1 MQAKLTEEHPKVGLV
16 IIGRNEGDRF
26 VACLASLPKGVPA
39 VYVDSGSTD
48 SSVANAKA
56 AGVHVAFLS
65 NNVGFTA
72 ARARNLGWRTLMDI
86 SPDLDFIQFIDG
98 DCSLD
103 SGWLDKARVAIEQ
116 NDRLAVVFG
125 RRRERYPECS
135 LYNAQCDR
143 EWDVPIGQALSCGG
157 DAFMRLA
164 ALMQVGGYNDKLIAG
179 EEPDLCLRMRSLGW
193 KIRRIEAEM
202 TFHDAAILAFGGWWQ
217 RAKRAGHAYA
227 EHVFIHGRSAIPSWS
242 RALASML
249 VWALLL
255 PFLMIA
261 GLIFA
266 FSSTPVWFFMPLA
279 VGALYMFQFVRLSRK
294 TKDNG
299 FSAEASRAEAFLL
312 LIAKFAHLAGAAT
325 FLLNFVRGK
334 RSVLMEYK

>member
-1 MQAKLTEEHPKVGLV
+1 MQAKSTAKHPQVGMV
-16 IIGRNEGDRF
+16 IIGRNEGERF
-26 VACLASLPKGVPA
+26 VACLASLPEDIPT

-48 SSVANAKA
+48 SSVANAEA
-56 AGVHVAFLS
+56 TGVHVAFLS

-103 SGWLDKARVAIEQ
+103 SVWLDKARVAIEQ

-125 RRRERYPECS
+125 RRRERYPERS

-143 EWDVPIGQALSCGG
+143 EWDVPIGQAVSCGG

-164 ALMQVGGYNDKLIAG
+164 ALKQVGGYNDKLIAG
-179 EEPDLCLRMRSLGW
+179 EEPDLCLRMRLLGW
-193 KIRRIEAEM
+193 EICRIEAEM
-202 TFHDAAILAFGGWWQ
+202 TLHDAAIFTFGGWWQ

-242 RALASML
+242 RALASMF

-255 PFLMIA
+255 PFLMIS

-266 FSSTPVWFFMPLA
+266 FVSTPVWFFMPLA
-279 VGALYMFQFVRLSRK
+279 VGALYMFQFARLSRK
-294 TKDNG
+294 TRDNG
-299 FSAEASRAEAFLL
+299 FFAEASRAEAFLL

-325 FLLNFVRGK
+325 FLLNLVRGK